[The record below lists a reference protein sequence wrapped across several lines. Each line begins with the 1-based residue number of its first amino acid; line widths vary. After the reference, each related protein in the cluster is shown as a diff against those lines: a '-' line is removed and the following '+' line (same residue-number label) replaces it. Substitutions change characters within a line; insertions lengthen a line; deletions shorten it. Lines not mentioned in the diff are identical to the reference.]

1 MCWNI
6 HRNDFILNR
15 SKAPIHPEPADPS
28 SNNDNPIAV
37 SSNPPLLSVP
47 GDSLGA
53 PRSTGL
59 DSSPVMKASE
69 TATEASEGQNPLA
82 LEVPRQAEDTD
93 ELTFVQDSAPI
104 SADTEL
110 RHNRHEMF
118 SMIEG
123 LRSSSPPVNTP
134 NQPQFMT
141 PPHLR
146 SIRNAP
152 DAEPPLTP
160 TLAAISAENEDVFLG
175 SSPTPGTRDRPQSSQ
190 PKTTSSQRKRHA
202 DAHTSKDPPS
212 SPPELK
218 SPSPNT
224 HQRPESPTPNKSK
237 RADPRGSRDEQS
249 GRIHVNATP
258 AEEPLT
264 RRLRSSASKKFKPN
278 AKSSKRAKSSA
289 SPEKTSTGPVQ
300 VENTQTKTRASK
312 AKSDG
317 NRSQVQEEPSQVI
330 ADSYSE
336 DVESQVASQLEQD
349 LELALDHNDK
359 PKTGGEEQSAEL
371 PNSFPM
377 TKKRKR
383 DVEETRT
390 PSKNEKRRST
400 RLSSSQPAAFDIT
413 PEGRSTRWKALA
425 SKSSGVS
432 PTKPSPAQSASKR
445 RASAKS
451 KSAGQEEVADGNA
464 DSSSEV
470 LESSQKRRRSSRLGG
485 NTEQT
490 ATEETPSQRVS
501 PRVTRSRKQEVGKE
515 PCQEPS
521 QNKDQ
526 APDSNMQDET
536 PGAEGTTV
544 REAAGQD
551 NEKEQEHTVEHAEV
565 QESFKP
571 DTPSQQIAETQ
582 PDIETDLAVH
592 DVQTEQAPTETDVQM
607 EDAEPNPQ
615 PEVSTGGD
623 HDKEQLAATSE
634 VTPQADIFRSFQQTL
649 TGLQSTTLDES
660 GFREIDEILFKIRVE
675 AHDAFRR
682 HTG

>member
-1 MCWNI
+1 M
-6 HRNDFILNR
+6 ILNR
-15 SKAPIHPEPADPS
+15 SKAPIHPESADPS
-28 SNNDNPIAV
+28 SNNDNPTAI
-37 SSNPPLLSVP
+37 SSNPPHLSAP
-47 GDSLGA
+47 GDSLEA
-53 PRSTGL
+53 SRSTGL
-59 DSSPVMKASE
+59 DSSPVVKANE
-69 TATEASEGQNPLA
+69 TATEASEGQNPPA
-82 LEVPRQAEDTD
+82 SQAPPQAEDTD
-93 ELTFVQDSAPI
+93 ELAFVQDSAPI

-110 RHNRHEMF
+110 GHNRHEMF

-146 SIRNAP
+146 SLRNGP

-202 DAHTSKDPPS
+202 DAHASKDPPS

-237 RADPRGSRDEQS
+237 HADPRGSRDEQVEQ
-249 GRIHVNATP
+249 IHVNATP

-264 RRLRSSASKKFKPN
+264 RRLRSSASKKSKSK
-278 AKSSKRAKSSA
+278 AKSSKGAKSSA
-289 SPEKTSTGPVQ
+289 SPEKTSTDPVQ
-300 VENTQTKTRASK
+300 VENIQAKTRASK
-312 AKSDG
+312 AKSDS

-359 PKTGGEEQSAEL
+359 PKPDGEQSAEL
-371 PNSFPM
+371 PNSFPV

-390 PSKNEKRRST
+390 PSKKEKRRST
-400 RLSSSQPAAFDIT
+400 RLSSSQPATVDIT
-413 PEGRSTRWKALA
+413 PEGRSTRWKALV

-432 PTKPSPAQSASKR
+432 PTKSSPAQPASKR
-445 RASAKS
+445 RASVKS
-451 KSAGQEEVADGNA
+451 KPAGQEEVADGNA
-464 DSSSEV
+464 DDSSEV
-470 LESSQKRRRSSRLGG
+470 LESSQKRRKSTRLGG
-485 NTEQT
+485 NTEQV
-490 ATEETPSQRVS
+490 ATEETSGQKAS
-501 PRVTRSRKQEVGKE
+501 PRATRSRKQEVAKE
-515 PCQEPS
+515 PSQEPS

-526 APDSNMQDET
+526 APDSHMQDET
-536 PGAEGTTV
+536 PAAEEITV
-544 REAAGQD
+544 QEAAGQD
-551 NEKEQEHTVEHAEV
+551 NEKEPEPVVEHAEF
-565 QESFKP
+565 QESLKP
-571 DTPSQQIAETQ
+571 DSPLQQIAETQ
-582 PDIETDLAVH
+582 PEIEPVLVVH

-607 EDAEPNPQ
+607 EDAELNPQ
-615 PEVSTGGD
+615 PEVSIEGD
-623 HDKEQLAATSE
+623 HDKEQSAVTSE
-634 VTPQADIFRSFQQTL
+634 VTPQAEIIRSFQQTL
-649 TGLQSTTLDES
+649 TGLQSTSLDES
-660 GFREIDEILFKIRVE
+660 SFREIDEILFKIRVE

>member
-1 MCWNI
+1 
-6 HRNDFILNR
+6 
-15 SKAPIHPEPADPS
+15 
-28 SNNDNPIAV
+28 
-37 SSNPPLLSVP
+37 
-47 GDSLGA
+47 
-53 PRSTGL
+53 
-59 DSSPVMKASE
+59 MKASE
-69 TATEASEGQNPLA
+69 IATEASEGRNLLA
-82 LEVPRQAEDTD
+82 SQAPTQAEDTD
-93 ELTFVQDSAPI
+93 ELAFVQDSAPI

-202 DAHTSKDPPS
+202 DAHASKDPPS

-237 RADPRGSRDEQS
+237 HADPRGSRDGQAEQ
-249 GRIHVNATP
+249 IHVNATP

-264 RRLRSSASKKFKPN
+264 RRLRSSASKKSKSN
-278 AKSSKRAKSSA
+278 AKYSKRAKSSA
-289 SPEKTSTGPVQ
+289 SPEKTSTGPIQ
-300 VENTQTKTRASK
+300 VENTQAKTRASK

-317 NRSQVQEEPSQVI
+317 NQSQVQEEPSQVI

-359 PKTGGEEQSAEL
+359 LKPGEEQSAEL

-390 PSKNEKRRST
+390 PSKEKRRST
-400 RLSSSQPAAFDIT
+400 RLSSSQPAAVDIT
-413 PEGRSTRWKALA
+413 PEGRSTRWKALV

-432 PTKPSPAQSASKR
+432 PTKSSPAQSASRR
-445 RASAKS
+445 RAPVKS
-451 KSAGQEEVADGNA
+451 KPAGQEEVADGNA
-464 DSSSEV
+464 DNSSEV

-485 NTEQT
+485 NTEQV
-490 ATEETPSQRVS
+490 AAETPSQKVS
-501 PRVTRSRKQEVGKE
+501 PRATRSRKQEVGKE
-515 PCQEPS
+515 PIQEPS

-526 APDSNMQDET
+526 APNSHMQDET
-536 PGAEGTTV
+536 SGAEETTV
-544 REAAGQD
+544 QEAAGQD
-551 NEKEQEHTVEHAEV
+551 NGKEPEPMVEHAV

-571 DTPSQQIAETQ
+571 DSPSQQIAETQ

-607 EDAEPNPQ
+607 EDAEPNPE
-615 PEVSTGGD
+615 PEVSTEGA
-623 HDKEQLAATSE
+623 HDKEQLATTSE
-634 VTPQADIFRSFQQTL
+634 VTPQAEIIRSFQQTL

-660 GFREIDEILFKIRVE
+660 SFREIDEILFKIRVE

>member
-1 MCWNI
+1 
-6 HRNDFILNR
+6 
-15 SKAPIHPEPADPS
+15 
-28 SNNDNPIAV
+28 
-37 SSNPPLLSVP
+37 
-47 GDSLGA
+47 
-53 PRSTGL
+53 
-59 DSSPVMKASE
+59 MKASE
-69 TATEASEGQNPLA
+69 IATEASEGRNLLA
-82 LEVPRQAEDTD
+82 SQAPTQAEDTD
-93 ELTFVQDSAPI
+93 ELAFVQDSAPI

-202 DAHTSKDPPS
+202 DAHASKDPPS

-237 RADPRGSRDEQS
+237 HADPRGSRDGQAEQ
-249 GRIHVNATP
+249 IHVNATP

-264 RRLRSSASKKFKPN
+264 RRLRSSASKKSKSD

-289 SPEKTSTGPVQ
+289 SPEKTSTGPIQ
-300 VENTQTKTRASK
+300 VENTQAKTRASK

-317 NRSQVQEEPSQVI
+317 NQSQVQEGPSQVI

-359 PKTGGEEQSAEL
+359 LKPGEEQSAEL

-390 PSKNEKRRST
+390 PSKEKRRST
-400 RLSSSQPAAFDIT
+400 RLSSSQPAAVDIT
-413 PEGRSTRWKALA
+413 PEGRSTRWKALV

-432 PTKPSPAQSASKR
+432 PTKSSPAQSASRR
-445 RASAKS
+445 RAPVKS
-451 KSAGQEEVADGNA
+451 KPAGQEDVADGNA
-464 DSSSEV
+464 DNSSEV
-470 LESSQKRRRSSRLGG
+470 LGSSQKRRRSSRLGG
-485 NTEQT
+485 NTEQV
-490 ATEETPSQRVS
+490 AAETPSQKVS
-501 PRVTRSRKQEVGKE
+501 PRATRSRKQEVGKE
-515 PCQEPS
+515 PIQEPS

-526 APDSNMQDET
+526 APNSHMQDET
-536 PGAEGTTV
+536 SGAEETTV
-544 REAAGQD
+544 QEAAGQA
-551 NEKEQEHTVEHAEV
+551 NGKEPEPMVEHAV

-571 DTPSQQIAETQ
+571 DSPSQQIAETQ

-607 EDAEPNPQ
+607 EDAEPNPE
-615 PEVSTGGD
+615 PEVSTEGA
-623 HDKEQLAATSE
+623 HDKEQLATTSE
-634 VTPQADIFRSFQQTL
+634 VTPQAEIIRSFQQTL

-660 GFREIDEILFKIRVE
+660 SFREIDEILFKIRVE

>member
-1 MCWNI
+1 M
-6 HRNDFILNR
+6 ILNR
-15 SKAPIHPEPADPS
+15 SKAPIHPESADPS
-28 SNNDNPIAV
+28 SNNDNPTAI
-37 SSNPPLLSVP
+37 SSNPPHLSAP
-47 GDSLGA
+47 GDSLEA
-53 PRSTGL
+53 SRSTGL
-59 DSSPVMKASE
+59 DSSPVVKANE
-69 TATEASEGQNPLA
+69 TATEASEGQNPPA
-82 LEVPRQAEDTD
+82 SQAPPQAEDTD
-93 ELTFVQDSAPI
+93 ELAFVQDSAPI

-110 RHNRHEMF
+110 GHNRHEMF

-134 NQPQFMT
+134 NQPQFTT

-146 SIRNAP
+146 TLPNGP

-175 SSPTPGTRDRPQSSQ
+175 SSPTPGTRTRPQSSQ
-190 PKTTSSQRKRHA
+190 SKTTSSQRKRHV
-202 DAHTSKDPPS
+202 DAHASKDPPS

-237 RADPRGSRDEQS
+237 DAHTDPRASRDGQAEQ
-249 GRIHVNATP
+249 IHVNATP

-264 RRLRSSASKKFKPN
+264 RRLRSSASKKSKSN

-289 SPEKTSTGPVQ
+289 SPEKTSTAPVQ
-300 VENTQTKTRASK
+300 VENTQAKTRASK

-317 NRSQVQEEPSQVI
+317 NRSQVQGEPSQII

-349 LELALDHNDK
+349 LELALDHKDK
-359 PKTGGEEQSAEL
+359 PKPDEEQSAEL

-390 PSKNEKRRST
+390 PSKKEKRRST
-400 RLSSSQPAAFDIT
+400 RLSSSQPAAVDIT
-413 PEGRSTRWKALA
+413 PEGRSTRWKALV
-425 SKSSGVS
+425 SKSSGAS
-432 PTKPSPAQSASKR
+432 PTKSSPAQSASR
-445 RASAKS
+445 RRESVKS
-451 KSAGQEEVADGNA
+451 KPAGQEEVTDGNA
-464 DSSSEV
+464 DNSSEV

-485 NTEQT
+485 KVAQV
-490 ATEETPSQRVS
+490 APEETPSQKVS
-501 PRVTRSRKQEVGKE
+501 PRATRSRKQETGEE
-515 PCQEPS
+515 PSQESS

-526 APDSNMQDET
+526 APDSHMHDET
-536 PGAEGTTV
+536 PAAEGITV
-544 REAAGQD
+544 QETAGQD
-551 NEKEQEHTVEHAEV
+551 NEKEPEPVVERAEV

-571 DTPSQQIAETQ
+571 DSPPLQIAETQ
-582 PDIETDLAVH
+582 PDVETDLAVH
-592 DVQTEQAPTETDVQM
+592 DVQTEQALTETDVQM

-615 PEVSTGGD
+615 PEVSTKGD
-623 HDKEQLAATSE
+623 HNKEQLAAPSE
-634 VTPQADIFRSFQQTL
+634 VIPQAEIIRSFQQTL

-660 GFREIDEILFKIRVE
+660 SFREIDEILFKIRVE

>member
-1 MCWNI
+1 M
-6 HRNDFILNR
+6 LNR
-15 SKAPIHPEPADPS
+15 SKAPIHPESAGPS
-28 SNNDNPIAV
+28 ANKDNPTAV
-37 SSNPPLLSVP
+37 TSEPSHLSAP
-47 GDSLGA
+47 GDPFEA
-53 PRSTGL
+53 PRSPGF
-59 DSSPVMKASE
+59 DSSPVVKASE
-69 TATEASEGQNPLA
+69 IATEVSEGRNLLA
-82 LEVPRQAEDTD
+82 SQAPTQAEDTD
-93 ELTFVQDSAPI
+93 EIAFVQDSAPI

-202 DAHTSKDPPS
+202 DAHASKDPPS

-237 RADPRGSRDEQS
+237 HADPRGSRDGQAEQ
-249 GRIHVNATP
+249 IHVNATP

-264 RRLRSSASKKFKPN
+264 RRLRSSASKKSKSD

-289 SPEKTSTGPVQ
+289 SPEKTSTGPIQ
-300 VENTQTKTRASK
+300 VEKTQAKTRASK

-317 NRSQVQEEPSQVI
+317 NQSQVQEEPSQVI

-359 PKTGGEEQSAEL
+359 LKPGEEQSAEL

-390 PSKNEKRRST
+390 PSKEKRRST
-400 RLSSSQPAAFDIT
+400 RLSSSQPAAVDIT
-413 PEGRSTRWKALA
+413 PEGRSTRWKALV

-432 PTKPSPAQSASKR
+432 PTKSSPAQSASRR
-445 RASAKS
+445 RAPVKS

-464 DSSSEV
+464 DNSSEV

-485 NTEQT
+485 NTEQV
-490 ATEETPSQRVS
+490 AAEETPSQKVS
-501 PRVTRSRKQEVGKE
+501 PRATRSRKQEMGKE
-515 PCQEPS
+515 PIQEPS

-526 APDSNMQDET
+526 APNSHMQDET
-536 PGAEGTTV
+536 SGAEEITV
-544 REAAGQD
+544 QEAAGQD
-551 NEKEQEHTVEHAEV
+551 NGKEPEPMVEHAV

-571 DTPSQQIAETQ
+571 DSPSQQIAETQ

-607 EDAEPNPQ
+607 EDAEPNPE
-615 PEVSTGGD
+615 PEVSTKGA
-623 HDKEQLAATSE
+623 HDKEQLATTSE
-634 VTPQADIFRSFQQTL
+634 VTPQAEIIRSFQQTL

-660 GFREIDEILFKIRVE
+660 SFREIDEILFKIRVE